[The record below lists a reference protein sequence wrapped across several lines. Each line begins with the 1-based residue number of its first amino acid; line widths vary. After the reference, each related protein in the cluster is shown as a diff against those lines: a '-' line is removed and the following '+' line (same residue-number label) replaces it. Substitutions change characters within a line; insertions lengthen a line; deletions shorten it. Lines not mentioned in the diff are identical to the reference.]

1 MARIGATLGKTLD
14 SVCTSLDA
22 VNDGV
27 DYMAAAMQQLRKEQ
41 TLRHKIDLL
50 NYAADLAV
58 ESGKK
63 HADRLVELSKIS
75 AGDATY
81 AANFS
86 AGYQA
91 ACAALGIENQ

>member
-14 SVCTSLDA
+14 SVCSSLDA

-41 TLRHKIDLL
+41 TLRHKVDLL

-63 HADRLVELSKIS
+63 HADRLSEISKI
-75 AGDATY
+75 AGGDATY
-81 AANFS
+81 AANFE
-86 AGYQA
+86 AGYT
-91 ACAALGIENQ
+91 AALATLGIQQ

>member
-1 MARIGATLGKTLD
+1 MARIGATFNKSLD
-14 SVCTSLDA
+14 AACTTIDA

-27 DYMAAAMQQLRKEQ
+27 NYMAAAMTQLRKEQ
-41 TLRHKIDLL
+41 TLRHKVDLL

-63 HADRLVELSKIS
+63 HADRLVEVSKIS
-75 AGDATY
+75 TGDATY

-91 ACAALGIENQ
+91 ACAALGIEKQ